1 MRDALRN
8 YLTLATGVTSVTRQR
23 ALDTARQL
31 VTQGEATAGQVQ
43 AIAGD
48 LVATSR
54 ANREIL
60 IGLIRY
66 EIDRALSRLGLAT
79 ADEVAALRAQV
90 HALEVN
96 LRTAESRLVHTVGT
110 PV

>member
-1 MRDALRN
+1 VN
-8 YLTLATGVTSVTRQR
+8 
-23 ALDTARQL
+23 
-31 VTQGEATAGQVQ
+31 QGEATAGQVQ
-43 AIAGD
+43 AIAGE

-54 ANREIL
+54 ANREAL

-66 EIDRALSRLGLAT
+66 EIDRALGRLGLAT

-96 LRTAESRLVHTVGT
+96 LRANEHRLAHNVGA